1 MKLFRA
7 VSLTE
12 GVSWLVLLFVAMPLK
27 YGFDLPLAVKVVGR
41 IHGALFVAFIVTLA
55 MAAVEAR
62 WGFVKIARA
71 FGASLVPFGA
81 FWLEKK
87 LREENTAAPTRG

>member
-7 VSLTE
+7 VRLTE
-12 GVSWLVLLFVAMPLK
+12 GVSWLVLLFIAMPLK
-27 YGFDLPLAVKVVGR
+27 YAFDMPLAVRWVGR
-41 IHGALFVAFIVTLA
+41 IHGGLFVAFVITLA

-62 WGFVKIARA
+62 WGVVKIARA
-71 FGASLVPFGA
+71 FFASFVPFGA

-87 LREENTAAPTRG
+87 LREENAAAPARS

>member
-12 GVSWLVLLFVAMPLK
+12 GISWLVLLFIAMPLK
-27 YGFDLPLAVKVVGR
+27 YGFDAPQAVRIVGR
-41 IHGALFVAFIVTLA
+41 IHGGLFVAFLLTLIG
-55 MAAVEAR
+55 AAIEAR
-62 WGFVKIARA
+62 WGFVKVARA
-71 FGASLVPFGA
+71 FVASLVPFGA

-87 LREENTAAPTRG
+87 LREEDAAATRA